1 MSTKITQKNMDNQN
15 KEQNS
20 PINKHLEEKK
30 KLTFKFGLK
39 KLEGGHKLNWNA
51 CSFSHACKNM
61 KGGETPIWR
70 RSGNNIVGV
79 QTST

>member
-30 KLTFKFGLK
+30 KNSPLSL
-39 KLEGGHKLNWNA
+39 A
-51 CSFSHACKNM
+51 
-61 KGGETPIWR
+61 
-70 RSGNNIVGV
+70 
-79 QTST
+79 